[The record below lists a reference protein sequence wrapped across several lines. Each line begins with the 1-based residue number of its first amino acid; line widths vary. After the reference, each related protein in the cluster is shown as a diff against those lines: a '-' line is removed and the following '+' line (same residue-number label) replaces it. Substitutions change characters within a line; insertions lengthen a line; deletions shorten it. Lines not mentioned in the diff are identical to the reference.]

1 MHSSPTNFIP
11 DPETDARPATTA
23 LLAEIAAGVSAGS
36 DLRALLNRFLDPIVR
51 LAGAR
56 AGAVRVL
63 SDADGAADPDAR
75 LQLVGQW
82 GLPPALCG
90 AEQSVDRHC
99 GFCGE
104 AADARRVVWAHD
116 LRPCSDGSAAAIA
129 GTGWQRMLA
138 VPLQHRG
145 RVLGVYNLFFDTP
158 ARPSAEVT
166 ALLKSAGDLLGLA
179 LDNARLE
186 AENLRATVMHERQM
200 MAAEVHD
207 SMAQTLTY
215 VKMRLPLLEDAM
227 LAHDDGASR
236 RYLAEVRQAVGE
248 AHASLRE
255 IVTHLRTRIDPRG
268 LAPALQALAT
278 RFPERS
284 GIPLCYA
291 NQLTDLQLGTERDAE
306 LFHIV
311 QEALVNI
318 ERHAGAR
325 QAWLR
330 LEPVPE
336 GVEVRIEDDGIG
348 PQPVANDG
356 AAHHGLEIM
365 GERARRLGGR
375 LTVSERPG
383 GGTRVRLVF
392 RPEQGAH
399 S

>member
-1 MHSSPTNFIP
+1 MHTFLTSATTHA
-11 DPETDARPATTA
+11 ETEAKPATTA

-63 SDADGAADPDAR
+63 SDADGVADPHAR
-75 LQLVGQW
+75 LQLVGEL
-82 GLPPALCG
+82 GLPPDLCG

-116 LRPCSDGSAAAIA
+116 LRACANGSAAAIA

-145 RVLGVYNLFFDTP
+145 RVLGVYNLFFEAPTRP
-158 ARPSAEVT
+158 AAEVI
-166 ALLKSAGDLLGLA
+166 ALLKSAGELLGLA

-186 AENLRATVMHERQM
+186 AENLSATVTHERQM

-227 LAHDDGASR
+227 LAHDDAASR

-268 LAPALQALAT
+268 LAPALQALAV

-284 GIPLCYA
+284 GIPLCFA
-291 NQLTDLQLGTERDAE
+291 NHLADLQLGAERDAE

-318 ERHAGAR
+318 ERHACAR
-325 QAWLR
+325 QAWLQ
-330 LEPVPE
+330 LETVPE
-336 GVEVRIEDDGIG
+336 GVEVRIEDDGVG
-348 PQPVANDG
+348 PRPVANDG
-356 AAHHGLEIM
+356 LSHHGLEIM
-365 GERARRLGGR
+365 GERACRLGGR
-375 LTVSERPG
+375 LTVSDRPG

-392 RPEQGAH
+392 RPELGG
-399 S
+399 SS